1 MKQHVLENA
10 GYAYNFDREIYFS
23 RAAKT
28 IFSMDFVEDHDEEEI
43 ERLVRDENIGE
54 EWRFHFNADPSESV
68 RRELVRVIG

>member
-1 MKQHVLENA
+1 
-10 GYAYNFDREIYFS
+10 
-23 RAAKT
+23 
-28 IFSMDFVEDHDEEEI
+28 MDFVEDHDEEEI